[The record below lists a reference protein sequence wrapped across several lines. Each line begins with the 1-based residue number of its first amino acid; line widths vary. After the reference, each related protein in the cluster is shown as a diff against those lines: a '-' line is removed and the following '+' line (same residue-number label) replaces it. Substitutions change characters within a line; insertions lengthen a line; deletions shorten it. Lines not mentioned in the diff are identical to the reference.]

1 MGYMYETKIKL
12 MKGVYRFIKF
22 EIRILLMTLNNKTKL
37 LIKENSKQMELAR
50 YVYFTFKFSLI
61 LSHGSLLQLPH
72 LSGE

>member
-37 LIKENSKQMELAR
+37 LIKENSKQMELGM
-50 YVYFTFKFSLI
+50 FI
-61 LSHGSLLQLPH
+61 LLLNLV
-72 LSGE
+72 